1 MKAPYKTGDMIMRHG
16 EIRLAVA
23 LMGGAAIFAVTGCQ
37 RPAGQNGTEA
47 NVGGNQA
54 LSQNPNAMSESGMP
68 RTGNTSL
75 NDLAP
80 NASNEYS
87 NGTDDIAAPR

>member
-1 MKAPYKTGDMIMRHG
+1 M
-16 EIRLAVA
+16 A
-23 LMGGAAIFAVTGCQ
+23 LLGGASALALNGCQ

-54 LSQNPNAMSESGMP
+54 MSQNPNAMSESGMP

-75 NDLAP
+75 NELAP

-87 NGTDDIAAPR
+87 NGTDDIATPK